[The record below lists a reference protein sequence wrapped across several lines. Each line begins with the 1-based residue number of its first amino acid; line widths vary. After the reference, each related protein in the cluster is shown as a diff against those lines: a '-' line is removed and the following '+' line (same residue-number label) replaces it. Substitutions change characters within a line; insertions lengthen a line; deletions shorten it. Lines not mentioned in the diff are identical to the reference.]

1 MFFKRKNKNEYDGL
15 RLVKEVL
22 PAYSGMYAELLKE
35 NEIPFIIRQEGV
47 AGCMKIV
54 TGGLLVPE
62 NFYVKPEDY
71 DKALEIYN
79 AFIEIEAEEN

>member
-22 PAYSGMYAELLKE
+22 PAYSGLYAELLKE
-35 NEIPFIIRQEGV
+35 NKVPFIVRQEGV
-47 AGCMKIV
+47 AGYMKVV
-54 TGGLLVPE
+54 TGGLLMPE
-62 NFYVKPEDY
+62 SFYVKPEDY

-79 AFIEIEAEEN
+79 AFSEIEAEEN

>member
-1 MFFKRKNKNEYDGL
+1 MFFGVKDKSEYDGL
-15 RLVKEVL
+15 RLVKEVH

-35 NEIPFIIRQEGV
+35 NNIPFLVRQEG
-47 AGCMKIV
+47 AGGIFKIV
-54 TGGLLVPE
+54 TGWVPDDY
-62 NFYVKPEDY
+62 YVNPEDY

>member
-15 RLVKEVL
+15 RLVKEVM
-22 PAYSGMYAELLKE
+22 PAFAGMYGELLKE
-35 NEIPFIIRQEGV
+35 NGIPFMARQDGV
-47 AGCMKIV
+47 AGYMKIV
-54 TGGLLVPE
+54 TGGLLIPE
-62 NFYVKPEDY
+62 SFYVRPEDY

>member
-22 PAYSGMYAELLKE
+22 PAYSGMYAELLKGSD
-35 NEIPFIIRQEGV
+35 IPFITRQEGV
-47 AGCMKIV
+47 GGYLKVV

-62 NFYVKPEDY
+62 SFYVKPEDY

-79 AFIEIEAEEN
+79 TFIETEAEEN